1 MMSYPEF
8 APDNKPVPDVA
19 TLTDNVTKVT
29 HSFPFNI
36 NSLTWNYQMNTQS
49 YDTIGGRVTQLLS
62 TRINNMELQGDAGTR
77 AKLISLYE
85 TFKTIQDN
93 QNTNKVSM
101 TLTVPSKNLKY
112 NVWLYQMQMGWDVT
126 TVTYPFVM
134 TFQMDEDV
142 SGITSAAINTSALD
156 SLYQGVGFNGEWNG
170 LSKVGINV
178 NFSQLYAVIHQL
190 EGNG

>member
-1 MMSYPEF
+1 MSLPEF

-36 NSLTWNYQMNTQS
+36 NSLNWNYQMNTQS

-62 TRINNMELQGDAGTR
+62 TRINNMELQGDAGSR
-77 AKLISLYE
+77 AKLMDLYDK
-85 TFKTIQDN
+85 FKMMQDN
-93 QNTNKVSM
+93 QNQNKVSM

-134 TFQMDEDV
+134 MFQIDQDI
-142 SGITSAAINTSALD
+142 SGITSEAINAAALD
-156 SLYQGVGFNGEWNG
+156 SLYQGVGFNGEWTG
-170 LSKVGINV
+170 LTHAGTNV
-178 NFSQLYAVIHQL
+178 NFSTLYQIIGQLKG
-190 EGNG
+190 GN